1 MYNKVKSQNGITL
14 IALVITVIIL
24 LILAGIG
31 IGELAANDGD
41 IRQTKDTMSLTE
53 LNKVQQVVIETYL
66 KYKQLGNES
75 VLLAYGEKISNE
87 KYTEVNNTLHTLSGN
102 DLIVA
107 YNTDV
112 EKSYYILKRNDL
124 TKMGLE
130 NINNNDEYIVNYS
143 TGEVFNYT
151 QKKNS
156 NGVLYIYAKNNI
168 DE

>member
-75 VLLAYGEKISNE
+75 VLLAYG
-87 KYTEVNNTLHTLSGN
+87 
-102 DLIVA
+102 
-107 YNTDV
+107 
-112 EKSYYILKRNDL
+112 
-124 TKMGLE
+124 
-130 NINNNDEYIVNYS
+130 
-143 TGEVFNYT
+143 
-151 QKKNS
+151 
-156 NGVLYIYAKNNI
+156 
-168 DE
+168 